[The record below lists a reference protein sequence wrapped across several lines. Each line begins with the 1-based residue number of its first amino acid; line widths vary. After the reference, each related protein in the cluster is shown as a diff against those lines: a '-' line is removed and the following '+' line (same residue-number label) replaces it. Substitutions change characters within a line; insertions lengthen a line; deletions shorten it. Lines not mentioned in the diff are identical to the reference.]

1 MDPFKSLRTSLLGQ
15 LTLVP
20 PAPSPGWHAWLFI
33 IIIISKQN
41 SDVTCLLC
49 AAGPLLHAAAQLIR
63 HFPAFRDIVVS
74 VARKTDAQMWPALFA
89 AVGSPSNLLESLL
102 DVGALQSA
110 ACCLLIVDR
119 IQGAEEAHG
128 LTLRLIKVS
137 ETIKLLQ
144 TLHGDSADCNIAGSH
159 DCRL

>member
-1 MDPFKSLRTSLLGQ
+1 MIS
-15 LTLVP
+15 
-20 PAPSPGWHAWLFI
+20 I
-33 IIIISKQN
+33 I
-41 SDVTCLLC
+41 TTPLC

-128 LTLRLIKVS
+128 LALRLIKVS
-137 ETIKLLQ
+137 EIRNWLQALHGMGTLQ
-144 TLHGDSADCNIAGSH
+144 TATLQAWLPASCELQSGVY
-159 DCRL
+159 RV